1 MGSPLPD
8 SHPHYDLNGLRPA
21 GPSPSATTIVHH
33 HLPPQLGRSAALHSL
48 QINIWNSGAIA
59 FRYSGRTT
67 GYCDNGRTDSY
78 CFLFRFVGEG
88 NPPLR
93 LCIVFNVDSCGR
105 PPGVAPPGS
114 HHGLRPAGPSP
125 SATTIVHHHLPP
137 QLGRSAALHSLQINI
152 WNSGAIAFRYSA

>member
-1 MGSPLPD
+1 M
-8 SHPHYDLNGLRPA
+8 
-21 GPSPSATTIVHH
+21 HH

-59 FRYSGRTT
+59 IRYSGRTT

-114 HHGLRPAGPSP
+114 HPHYDLTQPVLRGQTTANIPSGRFTPCGPLP
-125 SATTIVHHHLPP
+125 LRHHHRASPP
-137 QLGRSAALHSLQINI
+137 TTTARPIGCVAQPTNKHLEFRSNC
-152 WNSGAIAFRYSA
+152 F